1 MTDTDQPKEFKTH
14 EPKLPPRHAYD
25 EPNLSPK
32 QFLLAVMRSQ
42 HLPLTIRIKAAEGA
56 APYFTPRRG
65 ETRHYPCVDA
75 HIEYVIGDNLA
86 LREALKPSTEAP
98 EQSNGKSQSKGECA
112 SNSPQPQCGDP
123 SPLNLTKEPEDLSF
137 EQIRELI
144 RTTDF
149 DNLPLCE
156 CGHRMPFPCK
166 PVRTN

>member
-1 MTDTDQPKEFKTH
+1 MTDTDQPKEFKAH

-75 HIEYVIGDNLA
+75 HITYVIGDNPS
-86 LREALKPSTEAP
+86 LREALEPSTDALGPPTVAHEQIN
-98 EQSNGKSQSKGECA
+98 EISQSNSHSA
-112 SNSPQPQCGDP
+112 SNSPQ
-123 SPLNLTKEPEDLSF
+123 T
-137 EQIRELI
+137 
-144 RTTDF
+144 
-149 DNLPLCE
+149 
-156 CGHRMPFPCK
+156 
-166 PVRTN
+166 